1 MRSQTYALLR
11 HVSLLLAMFAILP
24 SAGCSRGDVGA
35 PCDHGS
41 TTPPQ
46 SLTVS
51 FPAMSCNELVCL
63 YGDERKPTVTDC
75 KNDSDCKDNER
86 FECNKASRRCQ
97 LKTDFVLRNSMC
109 SRPCDSEAD
118 CDSQGFNRYL
128 HGETN
133 CKDGFACRM
142 LQSKGSLCCEKL
154 CVCKDFM
161 NDEADQGLKDA
172 CKPENNPDCNN
183 I

>member
-1 MRSQTYALLR
+1 MLR
-11 HVSLLLAMFAILP
+11 NASLLLAALAVGP
-24 SAGCSRGDVGA
+24 GCTRGDVGA

-63 YGDERKPTVTDC
+63 YGNESKPGVTEC
-75 KNDSDCKDNER
+75 KKTEDCKDPER
-86 FECNKASRRCQ
+86 FACNTATGTCE
-97 LKTDFVLRNSMC
+97 LNTDFVLRNSMC
-109 SRPCDSEAD
+109 SRPCSSESD
-118 CDSQGFNRYL
+118 CKNQGFNRYL

-133 CKDGFACRM
+133 CEGGFACRI

-154 CVCKDFM
+154 CVCKDYM
-161 NDEADQGLKDA
+161 DSEPSQDLLDQ
-172 CKPENNPDCNN
+172 CKPENNKDCKN